1 MHVIAGST
9 LLAHEK
15 RAIYA
20 SSSSARAAKLKS
32 ITLSFLG
39 IFSHMELWFVMLAY
53 KVRTLVYVPDTRP
66 QLVTSIVSHLLTYIS
81 STVPVQ
87 SSAFSYA

>member
-1 MHVIAGST
+1 
-9 LLAHEK
+9 
-15 RAIYA
+15 
-20 SSSSARAAKLKS
+20 
-32 ITLSFLG
+32 
-39 IFSHMELWFVMLAY
+39 MELWFVMLAY